1 MRVVVVLAV
10 VALPLIIGAI
20 LLAVLSRRPDPAPSE
35 AAAAARRH
43 SATVNGLALT
53 ALFGSMVAGL
63 SALSV
68 PPADLTR
75 GVLLGLIP
83 AAAGI
88 AFAAVQAIGEL
99 TWPRPTGT
107 LRRAPLT
114 RRTAADVAPRWL
126 RRVTWSSAALVV
138 ATLVACG
145 SASDD
150 GRGITRSYTAMAAGS
165 EISGSS
171 GAGPF
176 PGWFYG
182 IPLLIATVL
191 VLLVT
196 EGVLQLIA
204 RRPAVMDAA
213 SEWDLEL
220 RRTSARRLL
229 RGSQL
234 VLGWTAVGVLFIAGT
249 AIRGVGSGGASVD
262 GIPVGGSTGLVV
274 VGAVIALM
282 AGAVWLASTAVL
294 FVPGRPVTAATTDE
308 HGQRVRFA

>member
-10 VALPLIIGAI
+10 VALPLMIGAI
-20 LLAVLSRRPDPAPSE
+20 LIALLARRPDPAPSD

-43 SATVNGLALT
+43 SAIVNALALT

-63 SALSV
+63 TTVSA

-75 GVLLGLIP
+75 GALLGLIP

-126 RRVTWSSAALVV
+126 RRVTWSWTALLVV
-138 ATLVACG
+138 TLVACG
-145 SASDD
+145 VASDD
-150 GRGITRSYTAMAAGS
+150 GRGISRNYTAIATGS
-165 EISGSS
+165 EVSGST

-182 IPLLIATVL
+182 VPLLIAIVL

-196 EGVLQLIA
+196 EGVLRLIA

-220 RRTSARRLL
+220 RRASARRLL
-229 RGSQL
+229 RGTQL

-249 AIRGVGSGGASVD
+249 ALRGVGAAGTSVD
-262 GIPVGGSTGLVV
+262 GSPVGGSTGLV
-274 VGAVIALM
+274 IAGTVM
-282 AGAVWLASTAVL
+282 AMAAGALWLASTAIL
-294 FVPGRPVTAATTDE
+294 FVPGRTVTPATTNE
-308 HGQRVRFA
+308 RSPRVRLA

>member
-1 MRVVVVLAV
+1 MHVVVILAV
-10 VALPLIIGAI
+10 IALPLIIGAI

-43 SATVNGLALT
+43 SATVNVLALT
-53 ALFGSMVAGL
+53 ALFGSMIAGL
-63 SALSV
+63 TLLSG
-68 PPADLTR
+68 PPAGLTR
-75 GVLLGLIP
+75 GVVLGLIP

-88 AFAAVQAIGEL
+88 AFTTVQALGEL

-107 LRRAPLT
+107 VRRAPLT
-114 RRTAADVAPRWL
+114 RRTAAGIAPRWL
-126 RRVTWSSAALVV
+126 RRVTWSWAALTAVS
-138 ATLVACG
+138 LIACG
-145 SASDD
+145 ATSDD
-150 GRGITRSYTAMAAGS
+150 GQGITRSYTAMAGS
-165 EISGSS
+165 TPVSGSS

-182 IPLLIATVL
+182 VPLLIATVL
-191 VLLVT
+191 VLAAT

-234 VLGWTAVGVLFIAGT
+234 VLGWTLVGVLFIAGT
-249 AIRGVGSGGASVD
+249 ALRRLGAGGSSVD
-262 GIPVGGSTGLVV
+262 GIPVGGSTEIVV
-274 VGAVIALM
+274 AGTVIALV
-282 AGAVWLASTAVL
+282 AGSLWLVSTAVM
-294 FVPGRPVTAATTDE
+294 FVPGRPVSNLTEMRHQD
-308 HGQRVRFA
+308 VRLS

>member
-43 SATVNGLALT
+43 SATVNVLALT
-53 ALFGSMVAGL
+53 ALFGTMIAGL
-63 SALSV
+63 TAV
-68 PPADLTR
+68 GDPPAGLTR
-75 GVLLGLIP
+75 GVALGLIP

-88 AFAAVQAIGEL
+88 AFAAVQALGEL

-114 RRTAADVAPRWL
+114 RRTATDVAPRWL
-126 RRVTWSSAALVV
+126 RRVTWSWAALTAV
-138 ATLVACG
+138 TLVACG
-145 SASDD
+145 AVSDD
-150 GRGITRSYTAMAAGS
+150 GQGITRRYTARVGGTS
-165 EISGSS
+165 VSGGA

-182 IPLLIATVL
+182 VPLLVATVL

-196 EGVLQLIA
+196 EGVLRLIA

-249 AIRGVGSGGASVD
+249 AMRGLGSGSSSVD
-262 GIPVGGSTGLVV
+262 GIPVGASTGIVV
-274 VGAVIALM
+274 
-282 AGAVWLASTAVL
+282 AGAVLALVAGALWLVSTAVM
-294 FVPGRPVTAATTDE
+294 FVPGRPVESNLTELHHQD
-308 HGQRVRFA
+308 VRNS

>member
-1 MRVVVVLAV
+1 MHVVVVLAV
-10 VALPLIIGAI
+10 VALPLIIGAV

-43 SATVNGLALT
+43 SATVNVLALT
-53 ALFGSMVAGL
+53 ALFGTMIAGL
-63 SALSV
+63 TPVSV
-68 PPADLTR
+68 PPAGITR
-75 GVLLGLIP
+75 GVALGLIP

-88 AFAAVQAIGEL
+88 AFAAVQALGEL

-114 RRTAADVAPRWL
+114 RRTAVDVAPRWL
-126 RRVTWSSAALVV
+126 RRVTWSWAALTTV
-138 ATLVACG
+138 TLVACG
-145 SASDD
+145 AASDD
-150 GRGITRSYTAMAAGS
+150 GQGITLSYTALVGGAPV
-165 EISGSS
+165 SGNS

-182 IPLLIATVL
+182 VPLLIATVL
-191 VLLVT
+191 VLAAT
-196 EGVLQLIA
+196 EGVLRLIA

-234 VLGWTAVGVLFIAGT
+234 VLGWTAVGVLFFAGS
-249 AIRGVGSGGASVD
+249 AMRRAGAGGSSVD
-262 GIPVGGSTGLVV
+262 GIPVGGSTAIIVAGTVMALV
-274 VGAVIALM
+274 
-282 AGAVWLASTAVL
+282 AGALWLVSSAVM
-294 FVPGRPVTAATTDE
+294 FVPGRPAASNLTEMRHQD
-308 HGQRVRFA
+308 VRLS